1 MVLWYL
7 NLFLVNCEYHFA
19 VKIKMVPSHLV
30 SLVGILIALK
40 VFVTCLPVEHNI
52 LFYLIF
58 FIKLRM
64 FTVKLRMF
72 TVKLIICIPVKAIYL
87 HDTYC
92 LFRPPLLCSPYL
104 VLVETSQM
112 ATWLGKC

>member
-19 VKIKMVPSHLV
+19 VKVKMVPSHLV
-30 SLVGILIALK
+30 SLVGILIASK

-58 FIKLRM
+58 FI
-64 FTVKLRMF
+64 KLRMF

-92 LFRPPLLCSPYL
+92 LFRPPLLCSPSL

-112 ATWLGKC
+112 ATWLGKH